1 MADLVVWGNECGG
14 AGEVHSL
21 KALPLQRVT
30 IQRKVSFAYPD
41 VGRVHTKRER
51 WRVIEVV

>member
-1 MADLVVWGNECGG
+1 MADLVVWGNECRG

-21 KALPLQRVT
+21 KALPLQMVT

>member
-21 KALPLQRVT
+21 KALPLQRVA

-41 VGRVHTKRER
+41 VRLVHTKRER

>member
-21 KALPLQRVT
+21 KALPLQRVAM
-30 IQRKVSFAYPD
+30 QRKVSFAYSD